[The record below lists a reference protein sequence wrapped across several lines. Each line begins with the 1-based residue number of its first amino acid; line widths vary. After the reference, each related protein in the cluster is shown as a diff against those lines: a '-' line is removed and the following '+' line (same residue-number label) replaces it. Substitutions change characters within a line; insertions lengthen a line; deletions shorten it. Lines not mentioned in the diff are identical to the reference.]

1 MKKFVSPALFLLLFF
16 FLLNPIIAL
25 RADFSTEEAY
35 ENKRIEKISI
45 SMENLPKGAS
55 FNKEIVLSQLRTKKG
70 DPFSQLT
77 FDQDL
82 KTLSEEYDKAEP
94 TIEIRGSEIYIT
106 IKLWQ
111 KPKIRSIH
119 WSGNKKI
126 KTAKLQNKLGIDPH
140 SIFNREEFNKAF
152 TKIKDYYVKK
162 GYFESELEY
171 KIIPYPNTNEIDIQI
186 TVNEGHTGHIS
197 RISFSGFTKK
207 EERAILEMMVTK
219 KHNFFTS
226 WATGHGKYHEEAV
239 DHDKLLIVNYLQ
251 NEGYADAKVN
261 IQTEETS
268 GGRLAIHIIAV
279 KGEQFRFGNIT
290 ISGNELFEENTVKKV
305 IPIHENQLFSPEK
318 IRDSVQNIKDLY
330 GKDGHIETDVQYTLH
345 LMEDQPIYNIDFHI
359 EEGEQFRIGLI
370 RVLGNVSTN
379 NNVILRESFL
389 VPGELFDSRRLKATQ
404 MRLEA
409 MGYFKSVNVYAVKT
423 LEDKEYGENYR
434 DVVIEVEETTT
445 GSLSLF
451 FGFSSIDELFGGLD
465 LAENNFNYR
474 GFFCWWRDG
483 LSSFRGAGEYA
494 NARAQIGQKQQ
505 TYSLAW
511 MNPYLLDTLWR
522 FGVDVSYSINE
533 LQSDA
538 YKTNIIGGSIFTN
551 YPLTSYWTFGMKYR
565 LKSSVFKWTGKTKD
579 MINADIQLASQN
591 AGIVTG
597 FGPSLSYD
605 STDNAFKPHRG
616 VRSFSEAEIAAV
628 RRRTTDPRV
637 FPFLRLSSLNNYYYP
652 LWKKGT
658 FKLRFELKF
667 LYPFAEGD
675 PKDVPESERFYLGG
689 ETTVRGYEPF
699 NIGPKFPKKDGSP
712 DKKSP
717 RGGISSLLAS
727 IEYMQTIFPML
738 DVFVFFDGGYVSDRE
753 FHIKIPDLRMSSG
766 LGIRIELANPIPITI
781 GYGWPI
787 NKGPN
792 LDKKF
797 FFSMGGQF

>member
-1 MKKFVSPALFLLLFF
+1 MKKPTNAFLLVLLFLLTPMLS
-16 FLLNPIIAL
+16 LKAASSN
-25 RADFSTEEAY
+25 EEAY

-55 FNKEIVLSQLRTKKG
+55 FNKERVLSQLRTKKG

-82 KTLSEEYDKAEP
+82 KILSEEYDKAEP
-94 TIEIRGSEIYIT
+94 TIEIQGNDISIS

-119 WSGNKKI
+119 WYGNKKI
-126 KTAKLQNKLGIDPH
+126 KTSKLQNKLGIEPH

-152 TKIKDYYVKK
+152 TKIKDYYIKK
-162 GYFESELEY
+162 GYFESGLEY

-186 TVNEGHTGHIS
+186 TVSEGHTGHIN
-197 RISFSGFTKK
+197 RISFTGFTRK

-226 WATGHGKYHEEAV
+226 WVTGHGKYHEEAV
-239 DHDKLLIVNYLQ
+239 DHDKLLVVNYLQ

-261 IQTEETS
+261 IQVDETKD
-268 GGRLAIHIIAV
+268 GRLAITIIAI
-279 KGEQFRFGNIT
+279 KGELFHFGNIT
-290 ISGNELFEENTVKKV
+290 ISGNELFEENTIKKV
-305 IPIHENQLFSPEK
+305 LAIHEGKLFSPER

-330 GKDGHIETDVQYTLH
+330 GKDGYIETNIQYTLH
-345 LMEDQPIYNIDFHI
+345 LLEEEPIYNVDFQI

-379 NNVILRESFL
+379 NNVILRESL
-389 VPGELFDSRRLKATQ
+389 LLPGELFDSRRLKATQ

-423 LEDKEYGENYR
+423 LEDQEHGENYR
-434 DVVIEVEETTT
+434 DVIIEVEETTT
-445 GSLSLF
+445 GNLSLF
-451 FGFSSIDELFGGLD
+451 FGFSSIDDLFGGLD

-474 GFFCWWRDG
+474 GFFSWWRDG

-494 NARAQIGQKQQ
+494 HARAQIGQKQQ

-511 MNPYLLDTLWR
+511 MNPYLMDTLWR
-522 FGVDVSYSINE
+522 FGVDLSYSINE
-533 LQSDA
+533 LQSDG
-538 YKTNIIGGSIFTN
+538 YKTNIIGGSIFSN

-565 LKSSVFKWTGKTKD
+565 LKASVFKWTGKTKN
-579 MINADIQLASQN
+579 MVNSEIQLARQN

-605 STDNAFKPHRG
+605 STDNAFKPRRG
-616 VRSFSEAEIAAV
+616 LRTFLETEIAGV
-628 RRRTTDPRV
+628 RRRTSDPRV
-637 FPFLRLSSLNNYYYP
+637 FPFLRFFSLNNYYYP
-652 LWKKGT
+652 LWRKGT
-658 FKLRFELKF
+658 VKLRFELKF
-667 LYPFAEGD
+667 LYPFAQGSA
-675 PKDVPESERFYLGG
+675 KDVPESERFFLGG
-689 ETTVRGYEPF
+689 ETTVRGYQNF
-699 NIGPKFPKKDGSP
+699 NIGPKFMKKDGSP
-712 DKKSP
+712 DLGKP
-717 RGGISSLLAS
+717 RGGVSSMLAS
-727 IEYMQTIFPML
+727 IEYMQKIFPML
-738 DVFVFFDGGYVSDRE
+738 DAFIFFDGGSVSDRE
-753 FHIKIPDLRMSSG
+753 FNIPDFRMSSG
-766 LGIRIELANPIPITI
+766 LGVRIELANRVPITL

-787 NKGPN
+787 NKGEN
-792 LDKKF
+792 EDRKF